1 MRQYSKIQRRLAVGA
16 FLITAGPVALGS
28 AAYACQSIVTL
39 QVPDSAAAG
48 STVTI
53 TGANYQAAVFGPDVA
68 APNVPGG
75 PTGNSPIE
83 FRLNERDGRI
93 IGTGTTGST
102 RKFSA
107 QVTIPSDVAAGVHTI
122 IAMQYRAD
130 GTLVSG
136 GPGRDSVNVTAGGG
150 SRTAAEG
157 TVAAPAA
164 APASGTAAAAPA
176 AAAPVASAP
185 AAAAAAQTSAARDAG
200 TTAAPAAAAAAAPT
214 AAAPAESMGTAPSA
228 AATSAAPGVASSD
241 AASPAPASGAASS
254 LGSLVPAS
262 SESSNV
268 LPGVTMA
275 VGLALVLLSLGAFVK
290 SGRNMLGRGFTPLAG

>member
-1 MRQYSKIQRRLAVGA
+1 MRQFSTIQRRLAVGA

-39 QVPDSAAAG
+39 QVPETASAG
-48 STVTI
+48 STVTVS
-53 TGANYQAAVFGPDVA
+53 GANYQAMVFGPDVS
-68 APNVPGG
+68 APSVPGG

-83 FRLNERDGRI
+83 FRLDERDGRI
-93 IGTGTTGST
+93 IGTGSTGST

-136 GPGRDSVNVTAGGG
+136 GPGRDSLTVSAAGG
-150 SRTAAEG
+150 SRTSAEG

-200 TTAAPAAAAAAAPT
+200 TTAAPTAAAPT
-214 AAAPAESMGTAPSA
+214 GAAAVESVATAPAA
-228 AATSAAPGVASSD
+228 AATSAAPAASAD
-241 AASPAPASGAASS
+241 AASPAPASASGAASS

-268 LPGVTMA
+268 LPGLTMA

>member
-1 MRQYSKIQRRLAVGA
+1 MRQFSTFQRRLAVGA
-16 FLITAGPVALGS
+16 FLITAAPVAMGS
-28 AAYACQSIVTL
+28 VAYACQSIVTL
-39 QVPDSAAAG
+39 HAPATAQAG
-48 STVTI
+48 STI
-53 TGANYQAAVFGPDVA
+53 TVEGNNYQAMVFGPDVS

-83 FRLNERDGRI
+83 FRLDERDGRV
-93 IGTGTTGST
+93 IGTASTGST

-107 QVTIPSDVAAGVHTI
+107 QVTMPSDVAAGVHTI
-122 IAMQYRAD
+122 IAMQYRSD

-136 GPGRDSVNVTAGGG
+136 GPGRDSLTVTAAGG

-200 TTAAPAAAAAAAPT
+200 TTAAPTAAAPT
-214 AAAPAESMGTAPSA
+214 GAAAVESVATAPAA
-228 AATSAAPGVASSD
+228 AATSAAPVASTTD

-268 LPGVTMA
+268 LPGLTMA

-290 SGRNMLGRGFTPLAG
+290 SGRNMLGRSFTPLAG

>member
-1 MRQYSKIQRRLAVGA
+1 MRQYSKTQRRLAVGA

-28 AAYACQSIVTL
+28 AAYACQSIVTA
-39 QVPDSAAAG
+39 QATPNSVSAG
-48 STVTI
+48 NTI
-53 TGANYQAAVFGPDVA
+53 TVSGANYSAAVHGPDVQ

-83 FRLNERDGRI
+83 IRLNERDGRV
-93 IGTGTTGST
+93 IGTGTTGAT
-102 RKFSA
+102 RKFST
-107 QVTIPSDVAAGVHTI
+107 QVTIPNDVAAGVHTLI
-122 IAMQYRAD
+122 IMQYRAD
-130 GTLVSG
+130 GVLISG
-136 GPGRDSVNVTAGGG
+136 GPGRVSVTVTAAGG

-185 AAAAAAQTSAARDAG
+185 AAAAAETSAARDAG
-200 TTAAPAAAAAAAPT
+200 TTAAPAAAAAA
-214 AAAPAESMGTAPSA
+214 
-228 AATSAAPGVASSD
+228 TSAAPVESVATAPAAAAAATAPVASPD
-241 AASPAPASGAASS
+241 AASPAPASSAASS

-268 LPGVTMA
+268 LPGLTLA

-290 SGRNMLGRGFTPLAG
+290 SGRNMLGRNFTPLAG